1 MLNIHTNWLQHR
13 QKTLELI
20 GTALRALPARR
31 RRRTKHAGVQSSA
44 QALPAATRV
53 RLGAPRRLS
62 LSSSLPNKEVPSS
75 EALRRSRCCAGPN
88 CTARLLLQ
96 MNPWKAGFLLRGRQ
110 AFRLAELLSREGGT
124 VGCSRRALGCG
135 GSASE
140 RGEEMQD
147 VAACSANLWLLAAD
161 SAGLLPVTWPCGRSR
176 PCRGQWD
183 RAGGVVLAGGP
194 PGHTDTQLSGKKKKK
209 KSCRAPL
216 AVRTPSPGNAGLS
229 PLQASEDCWG
239 GS

>member
-1 MLNIHTNWLQHR
+1 MLNIHTNWLQHT

-44 QALPAATRV
+44 QALRQLRAFGWGLRGV
-53 RLGAPRRLS
+53 S

-96 MNPWKAGFLLRGRQ
+96 MNPCRAGILLRGRQ
-110 AFRLAELLSREGGT
+110 AFRVAELLSRKGGT
-124 VGCSRRALGCG
+124 MGCSRRALGCG

-147 VAACSANLWLLAAD
+147 VAACSANPLAARCGLRRAA
-161 SAGLLPVTWPCGRSR
+161 AG
-176 PCRGQWD
+176 D
-183 RAGGVVLAGGP
+183 
-194 PGHTDTQLSGKKKKK
+194 
-209 KSCRAPL
+209 L
-216 AVRTPSPGNAGLS
+216 AVWAQPAVQGTMGPSRRRRPRGGTPWSH
-229 PLQASEDCWG
+229 
-239 GS
+239 

>member
-1 MLNIHTNWLQHR
+1 MQVSR
-13 QKTLELI
+13 A
-20 GTALRALPARR
+20 ALRRSRQLRAFGWGLR
-31 RRRTKHAGVQSSA
+31 GV
-44 QALPAATRV
+44 
-53 RLGAPRRLS
+53 S

-88 CTARLLLQ
+88 CPARPLLQ
-96 MNPWKAGFLLRGRQ
+96 MNPWKAGILLRGRQ
-110 AFRLAELLSREGGT
+110 AFRLADLLSREGGT

-161 SAGLLPVTWPCGRSR
+161 SAGLLPVTWPCEPSR

-183 RAGGVVLAGGP
+183 RAGGVALAGGH

-209 KSCRAPL
+209 LPSSPRSPHPLPWKRRPAAFASLGRVLGRKLVAGPAGSLWAWEGPDGAP
-216 AVRTPSPGNAGLS
+216 GLCQL
-229 PLQASEDCWG
+229 PT
-239 GS
+239 